1 MLLQMALF
9 HSSYGSVVF
18 HCVYGYIYIS
28 LSFIQE
34 EQSIGQLLSA
44 GAMTGRVWRT
54 ARTKKP
60 DRLTKGLDLFP
71 ALNLQFPS

>member
-1 MLLQMALF
+1 M
-9 HSSYGSVVF
+9 YV
-18 HCVYGYIYIS
+18 YIYLS

-44 GAMTGRVWRT
+44 GAMTGRVWRM

-60 DRLTKGLDLFP
+60 DRLSKGLDLFP
-71 ALNLQFPS
+71 ALNLQFPSWGQEERKEARWITVT